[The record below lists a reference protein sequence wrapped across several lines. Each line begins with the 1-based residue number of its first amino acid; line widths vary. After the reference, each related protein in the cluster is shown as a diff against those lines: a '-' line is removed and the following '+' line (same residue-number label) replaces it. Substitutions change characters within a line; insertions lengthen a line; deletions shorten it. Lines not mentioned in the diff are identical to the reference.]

1 MYRLLDVYYQAET
14 DEVSIKVDG
23 PGYVGRLRQGIKITK
38 EENIVNIFNTTKGV
52 FYREIST
59 ADYQTFKEYGWVVGI
74 YKMSLSNKKRKLGL
88 IESKIRSEVNSRKN
102 DKHIKSLK
110 KSRTEILKEY
120 NTIRKKLNQ
129 ILIKSNTNGNN

>member
-1 MYRLLDVYYQAET
+1 M
-14 DEVSIKVDG
+14 
-23 PGYVGRLRQGIKITK
+23 
-38 EENIVNIFNTTKGV
+38 NIFNTTKGV

-59 ADYQTFKEYGWVVGI
+59 ADYQTFMEYGWVVGI

-129 ILIKSNTNGNN
+129 LLIKSNTNGNN